1 MATIVRTGYGQLELN
16 RVAFRRDGR
25 VEAQVPYD
33 VSAEGTVYENGMVL
47 IINKAEGKVK
57 KGAIAEGDLYGIVY
71 TSEELYDS
79 RKPGLKNFG
88 VVVEDGEAKGPEGY
102 NVLPRLGF
110 LSVGDVFT
118 TNTVVKTDNFDKG
131 VKAYVDATGEWTV
144 TEKTAGPIA
153 EVAEVYT
160 MPDGQAAV
168 KLVIVKA

>member
-1 MATIVRTGYGQLELN
+1 MATIVRKGYGQLELN

-33 VSAEGTVYENGMVL
+33 VSANGTVYENGMVL
-47 IINKAEGKVK
+47 IIDKAEGKVK
-57 KGAIAEGDLYGIVY
+57 KGAIAEGDIYGIVY

-88 VVVEDGEAKGPEGY
+88 VVVEDGEAKGPDGY

-118 TNTVVKTDNFDKG
+118 TNTVVKTDNFEKG
-131 VKAYVDATGEWTV
+131 VKAYVGATGEWTV
-144 TEKTAGPIA
+144 TQGTTGPIA
-153 EVAEVYT
+153 EVVDVYT

-168 KLVIVKA
+168 KLVVVKA